1 MKTRRG
7 KWILVIAV
15 LMLSLLV
22 LSGCSSATTVTHTTE
37 DLKTGSFW
45 QSNVVYYFALALDT
59 FAKWFNGQ
67 YGLAVLVMVII
78 VRTLILPLTMKQ
90 VKSSRAMQAIQ
101 PELQKIQKKY
111 KDTPEKVQQETMRLF
126 QENKVNPMAGCLPL
140 IVQMP
145 IFIALYNSIYYNPD
159 LRLHNFLWLQLG
171 KPDHLFILPAL
182 AAITTFLQTRMMT
195 KMNPMQQQGPMQF
208 MMMVYPVL
216 IFVMSY
222 NFPAALPLY
231 WFFSNLYT
239 IIQNYFLY
247 RNNDSSK
254 LALAGVGNIE
264 EGPNLV
270 KSKNNSNKG
279 VSGASKNNS
288 GKTSKE
294 AKKSK

>member
-1 MKTRRG
+1 MSLMKTRRG
-7 KWILVIAV
+7 KWLLLIAV
-15 LMLSLLV
+15 MMLSLVV
-22 LSGCSSATTVTHTTE
+22 LSGCAPTTTVTHTTQ
-37 DLKTGSFW
+37 DLKEGGFW
-45 QSNVVYYFALALDT
+45 QSNVVYYFAIALDK
-59 FAKWFNGQ
+59 FADWFNGE

-78 VRTLILPLTMKQ
+78 VRTLILPLTIKQ

-145 IFIALYNSIYYNPD
+145 IFIALYNSIYYNPG
-159 LRLHNFLWLQLG
+159 LREHSFLWLQLG
-171 KPDHLFILPAL
+171 EPDKMFILPVL
-182 AAITTFLQTRMMT
+182 AALTTFIQTRMMT

-208 MMMVYPVL
+208 MMMIYPVL

-231 WFFSNLYT
+231 WVYSNIYT

-247 RNNDSSK
+247 RNNDKHK
-254 LALAGVGNIE
+254 LAVANSVKSTDVSST
-264 EGPNLV
+264 V
-270 KSKNNSNKG
+270 KSK
-279 VSGASKNNS
+279 SGKASK
-288 GKTSKE
+288 G

>member
-1 MKTRRG
+1 MKTKRG
-7 KWILVIAV
+7 KMFLLLGLMV
-15 LMLSLLV
+15 LMIAV
-22 LSGCSSATTVTHTTE
+22 LSGCAPSSAVTHTTE
-37 DLKTGSFW
+37 DLKNGGFW
-45 QSNVVYYFALALDT
+45 QSNVVYYFAIALDT

-111 KDTPEKVQQETMRLF
+111 KDQPEKVQQETMRLF

-159 LRLHNFLWLQLG
+159 LREHSFLWLQLG
-171 KPDHLFILPAL
+171 EPDKLFILPLL
-182 AAITTFLQTRMMT
+182 AAATTFLQTRMMT
-195 KMNPMQQQGPMQF
+195 KMNPVQQQGPMQF

-216 IFVMSY
+216 IFIMSY

-231 WFFSNLYT
+231 WVYSNVYT

-247 RNNDSSK
+247 RNNDKTK
-254 LALAGVGNIE
+254 LAVAGAGTSKEV
-264 EGPNLV
+264 NLV
-270 KSKNNSNKG
+270 KGKDSSTRKDVTPAAKG
-279 VSGASKNNS
+279 NS
-288 GKTSKE
+288 GKAKG

>member
-1 MKTRRG
+1 MSLLKSRRG
-7 KWILVIAV
+7 KWFLVIAV
-15 LMLSLLV
+15 LLLSLAV
-22 LSGCSSATTVTHTTE
+22 LSGCSSNTAVTHTTE

-45 QSNVVYYFALALDT
+45 QSNVVYYFAIALDT
-59 FAKWFNGQ
+59 FAEWFKGQ

-101 PELQKIQKKY
+101 PEIQKIQKKY

-159 LRLHNFLWLQLG
+159 LREHTFLWLQLG
-171 KPDHLFILPAL
+171 EPDKLFILPAL

-208 MMMVYPVL
+208 MMMIYPVL

-222 NFPAALPLY
+222 NFPSALPLY
-231 WFFSNLYT
+231 WFYSNLYT

-247 RNNDSSK
+247 RNNDKTQLAVAGAGNSK
-254 LALAGVGNIE
+254 EV
-264 EGPNLV
+264 NLV
-270 KSKNNSNKG
+270 KSKKTT
-279 VSGASKNNS
+279 SGGNS
-288 GKTSKE
+288 GKASKE

>member
-1 MKTRRG
+1 M
-7 KWILVIAV
+7 V
-15 LMLSLLV
+15 LSLAV
-22 LSGCSSATTVTHTTE
+22 LSGCAPSTAVTHTTE
-37 DLKTGSFW
+37 DLKNGGFW
-45 QSNVVYYFALALDT
+45 QSNVVYYFAIALDK
-59 FAKWFNGQ
+59 FADWFNGE

-78 VRTLILPLTMKQ
+78 VRTLILPLTIKQ

-145 IFIALYNSIYYNPD
+145 IFIALYNSIYYNPH
-159 LRLHNFLWLQLG
+159 LREHTFLWLELG
-171 KPDHLFILPAL
+171 KPDHLFILPVL
-182 AAITTFLQTRMMT
+182 AALTTFIQTRMMT
-195 KMNPMQQQGPMQF
+195 KMNPVQQQGPMQF
-208 MMMVYPVL
+208 MMMIYPVL

-231 WFFSNLYT
+231 WVYSNLYT

-247 RNNDSSK
+247 RNNDKHKLAIASAVKSTDDSSPAPKSKGGNKSSK
-254 LALAGVGNIE
+254 G
-264 EGPNLV
+264 
-270 KSKNNSNKG
+270 
-279 VSGASKNNS
+279 
-288 GKTSKE
+288 